1 MPGSKSLLVRD
12 GPMAKGSGPSLKACR
27 ELIASAGGSRCA
39 VPVAINS
46 DLAISGRRIDV
57 GRFV

>member
-1 MPGSKSLLVRD
+1 
-12 GPMAKGSGPSLKACR
+12 MAKGSGPSLQACR

-46 DLAISGRRIDV
+46 DFAISGSRIDV
-57 GRFV
+57 GRFVYK